1 MMQSHPTSELAVL
14 LVDDEKQTLKY
25 FERAFSRDFTVLT
38 AASADEAEAIIDAD
52 PSKVGVLI
60 SDQRMPGR
68 TGVSLLNSVRRKH
81 PTIVRMLTTAYS
93 ELDDA
98 IDAVNS
104 GEIFRYIVKPWDF
117 DLLRQEMNTAFLVH
131 SLQSER
137 DLLVGEKLHVRQRMV
152 AVDRARDL
160 AVIAAAIPDLTGIES
175 AVSDYVRD
183 SVQNAVEPPP
193 APAAQSGDLWS
204 LPQSE
209 ANHMSIAARAAADV
223 AARMRDGGPAAIGQA
238 LTAAVSEV
246 SPVSANAGVKI
257 GSSSAAASGT
267 VNASVTLVTE
277 AIASILSA
285 VAMACAEGGT
295 VQVNCQDGAKVNGTT
310 GTAIELTAP
319 ASGKPLESLLYG
331 PPTDLEQVQI
341 ARLFAGYVAARAI
354 GGVVSMKRSG
364 DTLTARIE
372 LPGDPASAASAQPP
386 ANWLEQLFQNFE
398 NWPG

>member
-193 APAAQSGDLWS
+193 APAAQSADLWS

-223 AARMRDGGPAAIGQA
+223 SARMRDGGPAALGQA

-246 SPVSANAGVKI
+246 SPVAANAGVKI

-267 VNASVTLVTE
+267 VNASVSLVTE

-285 VAMACAEGGT
+285 VAMACAEGET
-295 VQVNCQDGAKVNGTT
+295 VQVSCQDGAKVNGTT

-354 GGVVSMKRSG
+354 GGAVSMKRSG